1 MDYIAHK
8 CVYVSVYQNAYRK
21 VKICLIGGEYM
32 FDAVLKVLSDEIEL
46 YKSKENVDWN
56 NDKNEGFKLGIKYC
70 KELVEKMKKEST
82 H

>member
-1 MDYIAHK
+1 
-8 CVYVSVYQNAYRK
+8 
-21 VKICLIGGEYM
+21 M